1 MAYQVSGMEDTKQWV
16 VRTDDKAAADH
27 IAKIFVEKGY
37 KDVATEEVTDR
48 KMSWQSKPAG

>member
-48 KMSWQSKPAG
+48 QVSRKSKHAG